1 MDIESSYHLVRC
13 PVIAD
18 RGQIAARL
26 SRCLV
31 LLTPAALP
39 VRRFTR
45 SLLAEDANDRFVAVP
60 YESHSLEERL
70 MGRLIFLA
78 VFALV
83 TTGTTAYA
91 QNDGRIVGRVTNT
104 DGRALPGIQVT
115 VTGIARTAMTDSG
128 GRFTI
133 VAVPAGSRVVRVLG
147 IGFLPATQIVALLP
161 GEAPPGTFNLQTTPT
176 LLRPLVTARYSEQG
190 RRPVPGALR

>member
-1 MDIESSYHLVRC
+1 MDIESSYHLVTRC

-18 RGQIAARL
+18 RGQMAEGL

-60 YESHSLEERL
+60 YESHCLEERL

-147 IGFLPATQIVALLP
+147 IRFPPATQIVAVIA
-161 GEAPPGTFNLQTTPT
+161 GEAAAVTLKLETAPT
-176 LLRPLVTARYSEQG
+176 MLRPAGTLGYGAPELRAR
-190 RRPVPGALR
+190 A